1 MKEPDSRSSG
11 TKSKLQQMTD
21 VMNPSAMLTVLL
33 DSNSEGEYLEW
44 ESEKG
49 NAHCRGGFNYSG
61 GGLVVPRTAI
71 YRVFLQ
77 VTYERRKECSGQLR
91 LSNSVFFITES
102 YKHNVLLL
110 SSVDTVSS
118 SLEHWRKSLYTA
130 GSFHLEA
137 GGRLRVTSS
146 HRECVVDREELLFFG
161 AEHLSSEGTVP

>member
-1 MKEPDSRSSG
+1 SLTPFIDLMTFPLRSNVHFIMFF
-11 TKSKLQQMTD
+11 K
-21 VMNPSAMLTVLL
+21 NFFI
-33 DSNSEGEYLEW
+33 EGEYLEW

-161 AEHLSSEGTVP
+161 AEHLLFLQHQEST